1 MTPRASLS
9 CRPVPV
15 RLGRGPLH
23 GPLRGLRRRGPG
35 WPALLA
41 CALLLACGVP
51 ARAGEGEP
59 VTRWYELLRAGRK
72 VGWSSV
78 TWTPITW
85 EGQPGLHDRTETRV
99 RTARDMAG
107 TIDVFEALTQVDL
120 RRGLDGSLWEQRIVV
135 LEGGR
140 RSEERLRWTGSAY
153 EHVAEVDGQRH
164 LTRIATE
171 QPVSADVEA
180 CLSARVQAGAL
191 AVGERVPLRELDVAG
206 RRVRTSTIEV
216 LGREAVE
223 GEAGPVDCLKVVVR
237 EPDTGSET
245 WLWLDAQG
253 VFVQSLSD
261 TGYAQRRA
269 LPEQAQQLGTR
280 PPSFA
285 ITVRSQPPLER
296 VMSADRL
303 WVELLLEDDPA
314 RKLPELPASPWGT
327 VGAPRRADDGRWSL
341 EAVLAR
347 HAAPG
352 TTTALPIDAAAFAR
366 DLEPTPLMPCGH
378 PDLKAAA
385 REALAGAPDARTA
398 VTRLARWVFDALEK
412 ESLEVAQGSALDI
425 LAQRKGDC
433 SEHALLFVAL
443 CRAAGIPARR
453 CSGWVC
459 VGSDWGGHAWA
470 EAWVGAW
477 IGVDPTTGEVEPA
490 ARYLFFGHPDDPDS
504 FPGVASARVDGR
516 LALRSTAVEE
526 DGVRL
531 ALDAG
536 DPAQSLAGEQ
546 PARWFLHVP
555 SGIELYGLPEGWTAE
570 ARRGQVVVS
579 GPGLQAT
586 LGAMADQG
594 QELPAELAGEGRFAG
609 RRALVSGLGRTRTVV
624 VQARRRFLRM
634 RLRVEDEAQVAV
646 LERLL
651 APTLDERVRPPGT
664 DPAAAQQAEVVGTYA
679 LDRQATLAAQV
690 ARMLLGLPQEAH
702 ARMRARVEAL
712 GARLEAALELRADGT
727 WSLSMQRP
735 LAAGRAARDLQGTW
749 AWGGQGLVLVAQ
761 GEGRAPLPAML
772 DAQARLQVEHEGW
785 PLVLQRTEG
794 AR

>member
-1 MTPRASLS
+1 MTMRACLPR
-9 CRPVPV
+9 P
-15 RLGRGPLH
+15 
-23 GPLRGLRRRGPG
+23 
-35 WPALLA
+35 PARWAVGTLLA
-41 CALLLACGVP
+41 SVLLLACGSP
-51 ARAGEGEP
+51 ARAGAGEGEP

-78 TWTPITW
+78 TWTPGTW
-85 EGQPGLHDRTETRV
+85 QGQPAVHDRTETRV

-107 TIDVFEALTQVDL
+107 TIDVFDARTEVDL
-120 RRGLDGSLWEQRIVV
+120 QRGLDGSLWEQRIVV
-135 LEGGR
+135 HEGGR
-140 RSEERLRWTGSAY
+140 SSEERLRWTGSGY
-153 EHVAEVDGQRH
+153 EHVAEVDGQQHR
-164 LTRIATE
+164 TQVVTD
-171 QPVSADVEA
+171 QPVSADMEA
-180 CLSARVQAGAL
+180 CLSARVQAGTL

-206 RRVRTSTIEV
+206 RRVRTSSIEV

-269 LPEQAQQLGTR
+269 SAERAQQLGAR

-314 RKLPELPASPWGT
+314 RKLPDLPASPWGT
-327 VGAPRRADDGRWSL
+327 VGAPQRAADGRWRI
-341 EAVLAR
+341 EALLAR

-352 TTTALPIDAAAFAR
+352 TTTPLPIDPAPFAR
-366 DLEPTPLMPCGH
+366 ELEPPPLMPCGH
-378 PDLKAAA
+378 PDLRAAA
-385 REALAGAPDARTA
+385 REAVDGAGDARTA
-398 VTRLARWVFDALEK
+398 VGRLARWVFESLEK

-490 ARYLFFGHPDDPDS
+490 ARYLFFGHPDDPAS
-504 FPGVASARVDGR
+504 HPGVASARVDGR
-516 LALRSTAVEE
+516 LALRCTALEE

-531 ALDAG
+531 ALEADDAG
-536 DPAQSLAGEQ
+536 QSLAGEQ

-555 SGIELYGLPEGWTAE
+555 SGIELYGLPPGWTAE
-570 ARRGQVVVS
+570 ARRTQVVVS

-586 LGAMADQG
+586 LSALADQG
-594 QELPAELAGEGRFAG
+594 QQLPVAAVGEARFAG
-609 RRALVSGLGRTRTVV
+609 RPALLTGAGRARTLV
-624 VQARRRFLRM
+624 VQARRRFLRI
-634 RLRVEDEAQVAV
+634 RLRVDDEAQLPV

-651 APTLDERVRPPGT
+651 APTLDERVRAPGS
-664 DPAAAQQAEVVGTYA
+664 DPRAARAAEVAVRWTLEREGTLEA
-679 LDRQATLAAQV
+679 QA
-690 ARMLLGLPQEAH
+690 ARMLLGLPAEAH

-712 GARLEAALELRADGT
+712 AARLEATLELRADGT
-727 WSLSMQRP
+727 WSLAMQRP
-735 LAAGRAARDLQGTW
+735 LAQGYVARDLEGTWSWGEQGLALLPQGT
-749 AWGGQGLVLVAQ
+749 
-761 GEGRAPLPAML
+761 GRTPLAATL
-772 DAQARLQVEHEGW
+772 DGDGRLQVEHEGW
-785 PLVLQRTEG
+785 PLLLRRMEG